1 MNDAVDQVRRR
12 ENRELRSVGDD
23 RLVGSKHLWLYSAER
38 VPEESFYEFFALR
51 QAALK
56 TSRAWAIKETD
67 PAPPYK
73 SVFAKPHGNTTCNI
87 CQDKTAQLTEDHVP
101 PKSCLVERLM
111 QIVPFE
117 HARRGATSG
126 LPISQNGL
134 RFKTLCGKCNS
145 LLGNTYDPALAAFCR
160 AVRGRFGAASVPA
173 TKWSVW
179 CQADLAIRS
188 LFGHLIAATTDDA
201 VTLHD
206 AAMRECVLD
215 TSAPLPPTLGVFYW
229 LHLHEEI
236 KVFRTLA
243 MHARRGYLGSHG
255 IFEIMKFFPLGFAV
269 VDLQEYEGLPRLDVL
284 ARKGGAYVQVP
295 LSLSLAAP
303 LEWPE
308 RPDEWAMDYV
318 VAGRSLQD
326 AVTTRP
332 WRKKPKTTLPV

>member
-1 MNDAVDQVRRR
+1 VASLARGSVPR
-12 ENRELRSVGDD
+12 ERYR
-23 RLVGSKHLWLYSAER
+23 
-38 VPEESFYEFFALR
+38 
-51 QAALK
+51 
-56 TSRAWAIKETD
+56 
-67 PAPPYK
+67 
-73 SVFAKPHGNTTCNI
+73 SVFAKPDGNTTCNI

-101 PKSCLVERLM
+101 PKSCLVERLV
-111 QIVPFE
+111 QIEPFE
-117 HARRGATSG
+117 QARRGGASI

-145 LLGNTYDPALAAFCR
+145 LLGRSYDPALAAFCHAVQGGFCVAFHR
-160 AVRGRFGAASVPA
+160 AAHW
-173 TKWSVW
+173 TVW
-179 CQADLAIRS
+179 CQANLVIRS
-188 LFGHLIAATTDDA
+188 LFGHLIAATRDDA

-215 TSAPLPPTLGVFYW
+215 VSAPLPPTLGVFYW

-243 MHARRGYLGSHG
+243 MHARRGHLGSHG
-255 IFEIMKFFPLGFAV
+255 VFEIMKFFPLGFAV
-269 VDLQEYEGLPRLDVL
+269 VDLQEYESLPRLDVL
-284 ARKGGAYVQVP
+284 ARQRGAEVQVP

-332 WRKKPKTTLPV
+332 WRKKPKVMLPV